1 MNHVKDVVLLA
12 NEYSYDFAERV
23 SSILKNK
30 DIDFSLEKIECK
42 SFPDGNRYVQ
52 VGQNV
57 RKNSVFVIQS
67 YIINEPIKC
76 NWDLLLTA
84 DALKRCECDDF
95 RFFVSFLDGRQDT
108 KKDGRV
114 AINAKMIAD
123 LLDKAGGRK
132 YNGFSSINMHS
143 AQQMGFFDVSVDNL
157 DAMPLFVWYIKN
169 VLFKDFYKKNIF
181 REKLV
186 VVAPDQGSSKTA
198 KRFADLL
205 GCDIAYAD
213 KNRTMF
219 DDGGKSNVNKIRGSD
234 INGKI
239 ALIIDDIF
247 DSGGTLEENASILRD
262 NYGVSEIY
270 GFFTHC
276 LASEKRGVKAED
288 RMRRVNLKAITTDT
302 TGRDLEYLEKNKD
315 WLICILSVSP
325 IVAEFIYRDTNGLSV
340 SEMFKDEKIISNML
354 SNLDP
359 KLFVNE
365 IY

>member
-1 MNHVKDVVLLA
+1 MNNVKDVVLLA
-12 NEYSYDFAERV
+12 NEYSYGFAEKV
-23 SSILKNK
+23 SSILKK
-30 DIDFSLEKIECK
+30 RDINFSLEKIECK

-57 RKNSVFVIQS
+57 RKNNVLVIQA
-67 YIINEPIKC
+67 YIVGNPILC

-114 AINAKMIAD
+114 AITAKMVAD

-169 VLFKDFYKKNIF
+169 ILFKDFYKRDIVKEN
-181 REKLV
+181 LV

-205 GCDIAYAD
+205 GCDISYSD
-213 KNRTMF
+213 KNRTTF
-219 DDGGKSNVNKIRGSD
+219 NEGGKSNINKIMGSD

-239 ALIIDDIF
+239 ALLIDDIF
-247 DSGGTLEENASILRD
+247 DSGGTLEENALILKE
-262 NYGVSEIY
+262 NGIKEIY

-288 RMRRVNLKAITTDT
+288 RMRNVGLKAITTDT
-302 TGRDLEYLEKNKD
+302 TGRGLEYLERNKD
-315 WLICILSVSP
+315 WLKCILSVSP
-325 IVAEFIYRDTNGLSV
+325 IVAEFIYRDTKGLSV
-340 SEMFKDEKIISNML
+340 SEMFSNKDIISNL
-354 SNLDP
+354 LNNLDP
-359 KLFVNE
+359 NSFIERL
-365 IY
+365 